1 MGSSSISMNI
11 SVGLESTQ
19 AAMERFMQQ
28 MKSQGLFNITESID
42 DNPYDFTNVGRNRG
56 TTESERVLS
65 NVVQEVHGGTI
76 TVSQGS
82 LRQEGM
88 EFDPI
93 ITIPETQEAMHGF
106 ELDEQVRLLHPIKD
120 IVVAIAK
127 ISSIAT
133 SGQLHN
139 RLQPNGY
146 YKVSIQKALVDEAP
160 LMITNM
166 DDDSPQVVVQD
177 AVGIM
182 TAWKWDRIQSMQ
194 QM

>member
-1 MGSSSISMNI
+1 MGSSSISLNI
-11 SVGLESTQ
+11 SLGSESTQ
-19 AAMERFMQQ
+19 AAMERLMQQ
-28 MKSQGLFNITESID
+28 MNSQRLFNITESTD
-42 DNPYDFTNVGRNRG
+42 DNPYDFTNTGCNRG

-65 NVVQEVHGGTI
+65 NIVQEVHGGTI

-82 LRQEGM
+82 LREKNM
-88 EFDPI
+88 EFDPTS
-93 ITIPETQEAMHGF
+93 TIPKTQETVHGF
-106 ELDEQVRLLHPIKD
+106 ELDEHVRLLHPIKD
-120 IVVAIAK
+120 TVVAIAK

-146 YKVSIQKALVDEAP
+146 YKVLIQEALVDEAP

-166 DDDSPQVVVQD
+166 DDDPPQLVVRDV
-177 AVGIM
+177 VGTM
-182 TAWKWDRIQSMQ
+182 TIWKWDRIQSMQ

>member
-11 SVGLESTQ
+11 SLGSESTQ
-19 AAMERFMQQ
+19 AAMERLMQQ
-28 MKSQGLFNITESID
+28 MNSQGLFNITESTD
-42 DNPYDFTNVGRNRG
+42 DNPYDFTNFGRNRG
-56 TTESERVLS
+56 TAESKGGLS
-65 NVVQEVHGGTI
+65 NVVHEVHGGTI

-82 LRQEGM
+82 LGQKAM
-88 EFDPI
+88 EFDPTI
-93 ITIPETQEAMHGF
+93 IIPETQETVHGF

-120 IVVAIAK
+120 TVVAIAK

-146 YKVSIQKALVDEAP
+146 YKVSIQEALIDEAL

-166 DDDSPQVVVQD
+166 DDDPPQLVVRD
-177 AVGIM
+177 AVGTM